1 MDLLYYIYKLIF
13 CIFSKNI
20 IIQELRD
27 KLRKKCEIINF
38 FLLNT
43 CSN

>member
-13 CIFSKNI
+13 CIFSKN